1 MIWKVSYAW
10 NRDPVAGL
18 VMFAVPPGAGPRPV
32 IVKLRTADHA
42 DSMEPVAPPT
52 VCDALTLQKYVPF
65 GRPLTRSC
73 VGTGSPWRI
82 SVKPDAITRVNPDV
96 VPTCQV

>member
-1 MIWKVSYAW
+1 M
-10 NRDPVAGL
+10 
-18 VMFAVPPGAGPRPV
+18 

-42 DSMEPVAPPT
+42 ESIEPVAPPT
-52 VCDALTLQKYVPF
+52 ICVAFTRQKYVPF

-73 VGTGSPWRI
+73 VGTGSPLRV
-82 SVKPDAITRVNPDV
+82 SVKPDALTTVNPDV